1 MGLDHGRALVT
12 NIFKKLSV
20 LILKKLT
27 FILRISFLPG
37 NKDDWLDVESELLY
51 WKISDVQVRL

>member
-1 MGLDHGRALVT
+1 MGLDHGRAVVT

-27 FILRISFLPG
+27 FILRINFLPG

-51 WKISDVQVRL
+51 RKISDAQVRL

>member
-1 MGLDHGRALVT
+1 MGLDHGCALVT
-12 NIFKKLSV
+12 NILKKLSV

-27 FILRISFLPG
+27 FILRINFLPG

-51 WKISDVQVRL
+51 WKISDAQVQL